1 MAKKTKSINDLSAAE
16 LYELARRREME
27 ERQREME
34 ANKEKLKELRAKRRK
49 LISEH
54 KKAIAQLDAEIA
66 RLSGRAPSK
75 RGRTNASTGI
85 SELVIDIIGSKG
97 KASTSD
103 IRAALAERGVT
114 ASNLPQ
120 TLSYLKR
127 KGRIV
132 SPERTIYQL
141 AQ

>member
-1 MAKKTKSINDLSAAE
+1 MAKKTKSITDLSSAE

-27 ERQREME
+27 ERQKQME
-34 ANKEKLKELRAKRRK
+34 ANKEKLKELRAQRRK

-54 KKAIAQLDAEIA
+54 KKAIAKLDAEIA
-66 RLSGRAPSK
+66 RLSGRAPAK
-75 RGRTNASTGI
+75 GRSNNATTGI
-85 SELVIDIIGSKG
+85 SEVVVEIIGSKG
-97 KASTSD
+97 QASTSD
-103 IRAALAERGVT
+103 IRAALAERGMNAT
-114 ASNLPQ
+114 NLPQ

-141 AQ
+141 PQ

>member
-1 MAKKTKSINDLSAAE
+1 MAKKTKSLNELSSAE
-16 LYELARRREME
+16 LYEMARRREKE
-27 ERQREME
+27 ERQRLME
-34 ANKEKLKELRAKRRK
+34 ANKEKLKELRAQRRK

-54 KKAIAQLDAEIA
+54 KKALAKLDAEIA
-66 RLSGRAPSK
+66 RLSGRAPAARNRS
-75 RGRTNASTGI
+75 NATTGI
-85 SELVIDIIGSKG
+85 SEIVIEIIGSQG
-97 KASTSD
+97 KASTGD
-103 IRAALAERGVT
+103 IRAALAERGVS

-141 AQ
+141 PQ